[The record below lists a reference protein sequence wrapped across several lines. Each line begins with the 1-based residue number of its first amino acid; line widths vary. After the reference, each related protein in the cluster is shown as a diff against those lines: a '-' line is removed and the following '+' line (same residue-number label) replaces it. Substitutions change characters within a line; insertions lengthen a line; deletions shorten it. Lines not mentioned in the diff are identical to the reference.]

1 MLLATLQSPLLARNG
16 PAEPT
21 ARCPLTGVERK
32 SSVRGQTDANDV
44 VDDARSGIE
53 CAKGVIVEQRI
64 T

>member
-1 MLLATLQSPLLARNG
+1 
-16 PAEPT
+16 
-21 ARCPLTGVERK
+21 LTGVERK
-32 SSVRGQTDANDV
+32 SAARGQTVANDV